1 MPSSPTVRLRKELL
15 PVPTRILVV
24 DDEALIRWSICSAL
38 AAEGFDAV
46 SATDTVAVRRLA
58 EWPPPRIVLFDLPA
72 PDRDGLEVL
81 SEMRRIHPDCRFI
94 IMTTARDCAHRY
106 AFSDGVELIEKPF
119 DLAHIV
125 RLVKE
130 LADRRM
136 ATEAPP
142 GAHTQAGDVGG
153 AGQV

>member
-1 MPSSPTVRLRKELL
+1 MPSSATVRLRKGLL
-15 PVPTRILVV
+15 PVPMRILIV
-24 DDEALIRWSICSAL
+24 DDEPLIRWSICSAL

-46 SATDTVAVRRLA
+46 SATDTVAARRLAA

-72 PDRDGLEVL
+72 PDRDGLGVL

-106 AFSDGVELIEKPF
+106 ASSDGVELIEKPF

-130 LADRRM
+130 LADRRIT
-136 ATEAPP
+136 AEAPP
-142 GAHTQAGDVGG
+142 VVRAGR
-153 AGQV
+153 